1 LSNVYGW
8 VKVGN
13 DSNQVFFH
21 EISDE
26 EQETRLDI
34 FLSSRLV
41 TLSRSRIQA
50 LIRSGN
56 AKVNS
61 CRSKPSHKLRLGDK
75 ISLLIPPP
83 SNPPLEPEALEL
95 NIIHE
100 DNSLIVLN
108 KQAGLVV
115 HPAPGHARGTLV
127 HALLHHCQDLSGIG
141 GVLRP
146 GIVHRLD
153 KDTSGLMV
161 VAKSD
166 LAHALLSKQFKSGMV
181 KKQYVALV
189 HGRVE
194 GYEGEIEL
202 PVGRHPKKRKE
213 MAVTST
219 GGRSALTLWQKIEE
233 FQSGFSLLS
242 LSLKTGRTHQIR
254 VHLSHLGHPV
264 AGDQV
269 YGYGRNWWKRH
280 PLYKKGL
287 LPSIHRHMLHA
298 RSLGFIHPTQRRY
311 MEFEVPLPDDMQYAV
326 KVLKRLDLKPHAN
339 KELDIHKKEAILT

>member
-1 LSNVYGW
+1 ME
-8 VKVGN
+8 N
-13 DSNQVFFH
+13 DSNQLFFH
-21 EISDE
+21 VVSDE

-41 TLSRSRIQA
+41 SLSRSRIQA

-56 AKVNS
+56 AKVNN
-61 CRSKPSHKLRLGDK
+61 CLSKPSHRLRVGDK

-83 SNPPLEPEALEL
+83 SNLPLEPEALEL

-100 DNSLIVLN
+100 DTSLIVLN
-108 KQAGLVV
+108 KPASIVV

-127 HALLHHCQDLSGIG
+127 HALLHHCRDLSGIG
-141 GVLRP
+141 GLLRP

-166 LAHALLSKQFKSGMV
+166 GAHSFLSKQFKAGMV

-194 GYEGEIEL
+194 GHEGEIEL
-202 PVGRHPKKRKE
+202 PVARHPKKRKE
-213 MAVTST
+213 MAVMSI

-269 YGYGRNWWKRH
+269 YGYSRNWWKKH
-280 PLYKKGL
+280 PLYKKGI
-287 LPSIHRHMLHA
+287 LPYIRRQMLHA
-298 RSLGFIHPTQRRY
+298 RYLGFIHPGHGRY
-311 MEFEVPLPDDMQYAV
+311 LEFEAPLPHDMEYVINMLRQ
-326 KVLKRLDLKPHAN
+326 LDLKACAN
-339 KELDIHKKEAILT
+339 KGLDIHKKEAILP